1 MAANCGASSASNGLK
16 MRLEY
21 EKMIEIL
28 DFLASGK
35 KKIEAAKF
43 FNLPRGTVSN
53 IFKDIR
59 RTVHDDNHDSD
70 DGEVPSQIQLTKSEA
85 LLQIRELQ
93 DYFTK
98 DESTLDEFF
107 HLSALENV

>member
-43 FNLPRGTVSN
+43 FNLPRGTVSRKPE
-53 IFKDIR
+53 FR
-59 RTVHDDNHDSD
+59 RQRNEKIAICRS
-70 DGEVPSQIQLTKSEA
+70 
-85 LLQIRELQ
+85 
-93 DYFTK
+93 
-98 DESTLDEFF
+98 
-107 HLSALENV
+107 